1 VYVRIHNGYVSE
13 MTVNKVITFDK
24 RKYVSLLN
32 NYVLFFCLSTD
43 FTLTLIFLTL
53 VNLISE
59 SAATRTSQEV
69 AGEVYRRGLR

>member
-1 VYVRIHNGYVSE
+1 